1 MSLYKYINTINNSGK
16 KLFLTKD
23 LHNLFRV
30 NSERTLEDIIRRMID
45 EKIFTSLERGKYM
58 LAMSQV
64 SDFEI
69 AQFLYSPSYISFETA
84 LNYHGILSQFPIEI
98 TSATTKS
105 TERKEVLEK
114 SYSYSKISTRLFVGY
129 SKEGDSLIALPEK
142 ALFDQ
147 LYMIAKG
154 IKTTEYLDEMDYT
167 HINKNILGTY
177 LDLSSV
183 KLAGTIRNLI
193 NSYL

>member
-1 MSLYKYINTINNSGK
+1 MSTYKYLNVIHNSGK
-16 KLFLTKD
+16 KLFKTSD
-23 LHNLFRV
+23 LQSLLQI
-30 NSERTLEDIIRRMID
+30 SSARTLEDIIKRLVD
-45 EKIFTSLERGKYM
+45 EQILISLERGKYM

-84 LNYHGILSQFPIEI
+84 LNYHGILSQFPLEI
-98 TSATTKS
+98 SSATTKS

-167 HINKNILGTY
+167 HINRNILGTY